1 MPECENCHYKAVPR
15 DDILKKQLESRMN
28 RIVGQMNGMMTM
40 IDENRYCG
48 DVLIQLAAIEKA
60 LQSVGYLI
68 LSDHMNSCVTQQ
80 VKDGEPR
87 AMDEL
92 LELVRKL
99 K

>member
-1 MPECENCHYKAVPR
+1 MAECEHCRMKAVPR
-15 DDILKKQLESRMN
+15 DEALKKQLESRMN

-40 IDENRYCG
+40 IGEDRYCG
-48 DVLIQLAAIEKA
+48 DVLIQLAAVEKA

-68 LSDHMNSCVTQQ
+68 LSDHMNSCVAQQ
-80 VKDGEPR
+80 VRDGEPQ

-92 LELVRKL
+92 LDLVKKL

>member
-1 MPECENCHYKAVPR
+1 MPGCENCRYKAMPR
-15 DDILKKQLESRMN
+15 DDTLKKQLESRMN

-80 VKDGEPR
+80 VKDGEPQ
-87 AMDEL
+87 AMDAL